1 VSINSVCLATE
12 QKVTGYRTALG
23 REDALDIPKH
33 LTTVKRF
40 CPKRRTRPY
49 TKMKNRTGEAWIAA
63 ADSTLPF
70 VDNSQ
75 TQRASEEK
83 AAVNF
88 IQQLKKANDRR
99 RDLNT

>member
-1 VSINSVCLATE
+1 
-12 QKVTGYRTALG
+12 
-23 REDALDIPKH
+23 
-33 LTTVKRF
+33 
-40 CPKRRTRPY
+40 
-49 TKMKNRTGEAWIAA
+49 MKNRTGEAWIAA

-83 AAVNF
+83 AAVSF
-88 IQQLKKANDRR
+88 IQQLKKDNDRR